1 MEDAGIPNRTQ
12 LLRIHLPAV
21 GGLYVSAV
29 TPHLG
34 SGAAAA
40 LPHALSCRSP
50 LRWSFILPFRQ
61 QLEPFV
67 RGMELSRYSQDGE
80 RRDSEVAALLE
91 SCHRHPERPLL
102 RAVGVWGHPQPLKHP
117 ENLSWEPGG
126 IQRIRLCPGRPRA
139 PGCSDFWQPPAVPSP
154 LG

>member
-1 MEDAGIPNRTQ
+1 MEDAGTPNRTQ
-12 LLRIHLPAV
+12 LLRVHLPAV

-34 SGAAAA
+34 SGVAAA

-61 QLEPFV
+61 RLEPFV

-80 RRDSEVAALLE
+80 RREPEVAALLE
-91 SCHRHPERPLL
+91 SRALSPTPGAPAPQGCGGVGAPTTPKTPRELVLGAGRDPE
-102 RAVGVWGHPQPLKHP
+102 
-117 ENLSWEPGG
+117 
-126 IQRIRLCPGRPRA
+126 
-139 PGCSDFWQPPAVPSP
+139 DPAVPGQTP
-154 LG
+154 GRRLL